1 MKEIIDGLNFIKM
14 KNGYFVK
21 AVETK
26 TSQAT
31 DLEKYLE
38 KIYLIKGCYPKY
50 TNSTMRKQTTQLK
63 NGQRICTGNSPKNIH
78 SFGKIHRFGKISWK
92 RDRLPTPV
100 FLGFPCGSAGKESAC
115 NAGDL
120 CSISVTKMPWR
131 RERLP
136 TPVFWPG
143 EFYGL

>member
-63 NGQRICTGNSPKNIH
+63 NGQRIWTGNSPKNIH

-100 FLGFPCGSAGKESAC
+100 FMGFPCGSAGKESAC

-120 CSISVTKMPWR
+120 GSISVTKMPWR